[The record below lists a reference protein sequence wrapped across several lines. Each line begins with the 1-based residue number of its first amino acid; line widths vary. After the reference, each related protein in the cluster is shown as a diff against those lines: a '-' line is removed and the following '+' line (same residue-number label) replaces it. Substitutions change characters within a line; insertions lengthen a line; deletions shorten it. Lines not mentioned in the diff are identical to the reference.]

1 MTPLSIFS
9 VNILSENLLL
19 LVSVLVFA
27 GVLVSKVG
35 SKLGTPPL
43 LLFLIIGMLAG
54 PATTC

>member
-1 MTPLSIFS
+1 

-35 SKLGTPPL
+35 SKQGTPSL